1 MAQSPNKRGPKGS
14 KRKPKMNVLLVGG
27 GGREHALAWK
37 LSKSKSLGTLF
48 ATHTGNPGIASLAKP
63 IDCPYE
69 IGNWFRLERF
79 CEHADIDLVV
89 VGPEAELA
97 AGIADALRTKNRA
110 VVGPNADGARLESSK
125 SWAKQL
131 MRAASIPT
139 AEGRVFKNAEAAIE
153 YAESRTEPVVVKASG
168 LAAGKGVIVCDTN
181 DDAVAAIRRIMHE
194 RAFGDAGNEIIIEER
209 LSGAE
214 VSIIALTDG
223 RSVYVLDTCQDH
235 KRLLDGGEG
244 PNTGG
249 MGAYSPAPVLTDS
262 QLAEVHRLALIPVID
277 AMRRDDIEY
286 RGLLYAGLM
295 LTHGGPKVLEFNVR
309 FGDPE
314 CQTLLPRM
322 QCDLVDVLHA
332 TATGRL
338 EDASIDWDKRPSVC
352 IVLASEGY
360 PDKPIT
366 GRSITG
372 LADAAAVKGVQVF
385 HAGVKRGEDGGYVTA
400 GGRVLNVVAMGD
412 TLEEARAKAD
422 EACGM
427 IHFDGMQRRSDIGV
441 GSPAHAG

>member
-1 MAQSPNKRGPKGS
+1 MTKRPAARSKNKEKL
-14 KRKPKMNVLLVGG
+14 NVLLVGG

-37 LSKSKSLGTLF
+37 MSRSPSLGTLY
-48 ATHTGNPGIASLAKP
+48 ATHTDNPGIAAHAKP
-63 IDCPYE
+63 TDCPYE
-69 IGNWFRLERF
+69 LGNWDRLKRF
-79 CEHADIDLVV
+79 CDREAIDLVV
-89 VGPEAELA
+89 VGPEADLA
-97 AGIADALRTKNRA
+97 RGIGDALRTKDRA
-110 VVGPNADGARLESSK
+110 VLGPDADGARLESSK

-139 AEGRVFKNAEAAIE
+139 AEGRVFRTAESAIE
-153 YAESRTEPVVVKASG
+153 YIESRTEPVVVKASG

-181 DDAVAAIRRIMHE
+181 EQATAAVRRIMHE
-194 RAFGDAGNEIIIEER
+194 RAFGAAGDEVIVEER

-214 VSIIALTDG
+214 VSILALTDG

-249 MGAYSPAPVLTDS
+249 MGAYSPAPVLSDQ
-262 QLAEVHRLALIPVID
+262 QLAEVHRLVLIPAID
-277 AMRRDDIEY
+277 ALRRDDIDF
-286 RGLLYAGLM
+286 RGVLYAGLM

-322 QCDLVDVLHA
+322 KCDLVDVLRA

-338 EDASIDWDKRPSVC
+338 EEATIGWDPRVSVC
-352 IVLASEGY
+352 VVLASEGY

-366 GRSITG
+366 GRPITG
-372 LADAAAVKGVQVF
+372 LAEAQGLNDVHVF
-385 HAGVKRGEDGGYVTA
+385 HAGVRRSAGGGYETA
-400 GGRVLNVVAMGD
+400 GGRVLNVVALGD
-412 TLEEARAKAD
+412 TLDEARAKAD
-422 EACGM
+422 EACDM
-427 IHFDGMQRRSDIGV
+427 IRFEGMQRRHDIG
-441 GSPAHAG
+441 AAAIAGRRA